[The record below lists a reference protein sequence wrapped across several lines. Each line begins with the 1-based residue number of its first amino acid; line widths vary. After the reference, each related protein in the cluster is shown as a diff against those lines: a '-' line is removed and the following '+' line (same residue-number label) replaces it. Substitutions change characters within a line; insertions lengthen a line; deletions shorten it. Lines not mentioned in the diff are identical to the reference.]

1 MSSWPHKP
9 DNAKPTSPGERGT
22 RTPADCLLSSYEEV
36 FALVPVACGVS
47 RLSDGLIL
55 AVNDEWCSL
64 VGIPR
69 AQALGS
75 TSTQLGL
82 WRDEEQRGSYLANRD
97 DTSRIYSLRAAGDQ
111 RKKVRIRT
119 RVLRTQDA
127 ELLVVSLTEVSEE
140 VAVRADLQQALDELS
155 RTNLALRSR
164 IELHDEIEQLA
175 QVGAWTRPVIH
186 DEVEWSKGLYAITGI
201 PRSNRLDRDTAL
213 SGIHPDDLPAWLTA
227 RAAMD
232 GRSIEFRWV
241 TPQGQTRWLRSRMGQ
256 SRVPGNLGTDFGV
269 VQDVS
274 AEIEARQTLQAQ
286 LDLLNEIAQRVPGV
300 MYQVHRHPNGHTDVT
315 FLSDQ
320 AEQMLELGPQEQ
332 KTDPQALFARA
343 HPEDLPRLLDDLD
356 RSASLGLNLREHY
369 RICLPSGVERWLR
382 FEAAP
387 RQQRDGSV
395 LWHGYVADVTDERKA
410 RVAMERQQQLLQAV
424 TTALSLYITSEGKTE
439 VFTRLLE
446 NICEVVRPTASFLAE
461 RTTSANLAWDG
472 SHVLEGVFLG
482 AAGSLQPF
490 RLDDAETLTTLAVGD
505 AVVLNA
511 GHASHSVLQQGAP
524 SSDSMVLV
532 PLMAHS
538 DLIGLVGLQH
548 PDPDAVVRELG
559 FLEPLTRTAAQ
570 MLLAWRVHSERASTL
585 KRLAETTEQLSTQRK
600 ALQVV
605 LDSMGQGLAKL
616 ETDGHI
622 SFYNRRLL
630 ELLDLPEALM
640 ASCPDHAQVSAY
652 LARRGDFG
660 EAFELVDSI
669 ARDYVRS
676 TGNVDAPELYLR
688 RTRDGRYLEVGT
700 RALPEGGSIRTIT
713 DVSPYMETQQELVA
727 ERQRLSWILEATRTG
742 TWESDLQN
750 DELKINSRWA
760 EMVGYRLEELGEVTS
775 DTWRRL
781 VHPDDLVLA
790 DTARDDHIAGLTP
803 FYECDIRMCH
813 KDSHWVWINSR
824 GRIQRRAS
832 DGQPLYMSGTHID
845 ISERVKAQ
853 EAVHMLNEN
862 LERLVADRTRHLERT
877 LRDMEAIAYSIA
889 HDLRTP
895 LRSVNGFAA
904 VLLESEA
911 DRLNAASARSL
922 DRIVGSSARMGQM
935 LTEMLDVLAVVR
947 AELREESI
955 DMQALAMDI
964 DHQLGLRL
972 AGVDLTI
979 DPMPHAIG
987 DTKLIKQALRNL
999 MDNAWKYARHRRPP
1013 SMNLG
1018 FDITR
1023 EAYFVRDNGVGFDMA
1038 QAPKLFGLF
1047 QRLHGDATVPGL
1059 GIGLAITARI
1069 IERHGGRIWTE
1080 AAPDAGATFWISLPA
1095 AGARPGSGNVPTRAA
1110 EI

>member
-1 MSSWPHKP
+1 MSSWPNKLDNEKP
-9 DNAKPTSPGERGT
+9 VPPGERGSGS
-22 RTPADCLLSSYEEV
+22 PAHSLLSSYEEV

-82 WRDEEQRGSYLANRD
+82 WRDDEQRGGYLANRD
-97 DTSRIYSLRAAGDQ
+97 NTSRIYSLRAAGGV

-119 RVLRTQDA
+119 RVLRTQDT

-140 VAVRADLQQALDELS
+140 AAVRADLQHALDELS

-175 QVGAWTRPVIH
+175 QVGAWTRAVTH
-186 DEVEWSKGLYAITGI
+186 EEVQWSKGLYAITGV
-201 PRSNRLDRDTAL
+201 PRSARLDKDTAL
-213 SGIHPDDLPAWLTA
+213 SGIHPDDLPAWRTA
-227 RAAMD
+227 REAMD
-232 GRSIEFRWV
+232 GRSIEFRWI
-241 TPQGQTRWLRSRMGQ
+241 TAQGQTRWLRSRMGQ
-256 SRVPGNLGTDFGV
+256 SQVPGNLGTDFGV

-274 AEIEARQTLQAQ
+274 AEIEARQALQSQ
-286 LDLLNEIAQRVPGV
+286 LNLLNEIAQRVPGV
-300 MYQVHRHPNGHTDVT
+300 MYQVHRHPDGQTDMI
-315 FLSDQ
+315 FMSDQ
-320 AEQMLELGPQEQ
+320 AEQLLEL
-332 KTDPQALFARA
+332 DPHERKSDSRALFGRV
-343 HPEDLPRLLDDLD
+343 HPEDLPRLLADLD
-356 RSASLGLNLREHY
+356 RSATLGLNLREQY
-369 RICLPSGVERWLR
+369 RVCLPSGAERWLR

-387 RQQRDGSV
+387 RQQADGSV
-395 LWHGYVADVTDERKA
+395 LWHGYVADVTDERNA
-410 RVAMERQQQLLQAV
+410 GVAMERQQQLLQAV

-446 NICEVVRPTASFLAE
+446 SICEVVQPTASFLAE
-461 RTTSANLAWDG
+461 RTVSANHGWDG
-472 SHVLEGVFLG
+472 SPVLEGVFLG

-490 RLDDAETLTTLAVGD
+490 RLEDAETLTTLAGGD

-511 GHASHSVLQQGAP
+511 SHASHSALQQGAP
-524 SSDSMVLV
+524 SSDPMVLV
-532 PLMAHS
+532 PLMAQS
-538 DLIGLVGLQH
+538 DLIGLLGLQH
-548 PDPDAVVRELG
+548 PDPHAVVRELG

-585 KRLAETTEQLSTQRK
+585 KRLAETTDQLATQRK

-616 ETDGHI
+616 ESDGHI

-630 ELLDLPEALM
+630 ELLDVPEELI
-640 ASCPDHAQVSAY
+640 ASCPSHAQISAY

-660 EAFELVDSI
+660 EAFELVDPV
-669 ARDYVRS
+669 ARDYVKS
-676 TGNVDAPELYLR
+676 TSNVDAPELYLR

-700 RALPEGGSIRTIT
+700 RALPEGGSIRTIS
-713 DVSPYMETQQELVA
+713 DVSPYMVTQQELAA

-781 VHPDDLVLA
+781 VHPDDLLLA

-803 FYECDIRMCH
+803 FYECDIRMRH
-813 KDSHWVWINSR
+813 KDGHWVWINSR
-824 GRIQRRAS
+824 GRIQRRSS
-832 DGQPLYMSGTHID
+832 DDKPLYMSGTHID
-845 ISERVKAQ
+845 ISDRVKAQ
-853 EAVHMLNEN
+853 QAVHTLNEN

-904 VLLESEA
+904 VLLEAEAERLSEA
-911 DRLNAASARSL
+911 SAQSL
-922 DRIVGSSARMGQM
+922 ARIVGSSARMGQI

-947 AELREESI
+947 AEIKEENV
-955 DMQALAMDI
+955 DMNALAADI
-964 DHQLGLRL
+964 DHQLGLRM
-972 AGVDLTI
+972 AGVDLTL
-979 DPMPHAIG
+979 DPMPLAIG
-987 DTKLIKQALRNL
+987 DEKLIKQALRNL
-999 MDNAWKYARHRRPP
+999 MDNAWKYARHRQPP
-1013 SMNLG
+1013 RMHLG
-1018 FDITR
+1018 YDAER
-1023 EAYFVRDNGVGFDMA
+1023 DAYFVRDNGIGFDMA

-1047 QRLHGDATVPGL
+1047 QRLHGDSTVPGL
-1059 GIGLAITARI
+1059 GIGLAITSRI
-1069 IERHGGRIWTE
+1069 IERHGGRIWAE
-1080 AAPDAGATFWISLPA
+1080 ATPGVGATFWISLP
-1095 AGARPGSGNVPTRAA
+1095 PGDGQSGNGALETP
-1110 EI
+1110 